1 MLIAIE
7 LSGQG
12 YNDIVVYFGVE
23 QLFEDSEEIINKH
36 HNTILNNHIVTD
48 ITSDKKTFIMTS

>member
-36 HNTILNNHIVTD
+36 HNTILNNHTVTD
-48 ITSDKKTFIMTS
+48 ITSDKKLLL